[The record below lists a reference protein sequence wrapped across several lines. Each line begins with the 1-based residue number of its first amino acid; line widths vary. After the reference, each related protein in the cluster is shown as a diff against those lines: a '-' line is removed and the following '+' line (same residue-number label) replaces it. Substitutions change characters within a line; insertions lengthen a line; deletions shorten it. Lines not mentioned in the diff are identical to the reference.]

1 MRASYVRWRLVAAAI
16 LAAVCTE
23 HTPTS
28 AAPPQASLKLLVPA
42 YFYPAGEG
50 LQTWHKLI
58 AAGTKTPVVAI
69 ANPGSG
75 PGTAI
80 DPAYSTIIH
89 EAQAAKVTVIG
100 YVSTS
105 YAKRSATEI
114 KHDLDQWLKFYPTI
128 QGFFFDEQASEAG
141 RSDFYLDLTN
151 YARKKIP
158 EAFVVTNPGTTCAEE
173 YFSKNVADT
182 ICVIENGAGLE
193 KYAPPPWS
201 KKYPAERFYGLAYH
215 VQKADGMRTSLHAAA
230 QKHLGYVYVTDDKLP
245 NPWDTLPPYWQAEVQ
260 AVNAPQ

>member
-1 MRASYVRWRLVAAAI
+1 MRATYVRAWLVVSAML
-16 LAAVCTE
+16 LALCSD
-23 HTPTS
+23 HPPTS
-28 AAPPQASLKLLVPA
+28 AAPPQAGVKLLVPA

-58 AAGTKTPVVAI
+58 AAGAKTPVVAI
-69 ANPGSG
+69 ANPNSG

-80 DPAYSTIIH
+80 DPAYTKVIR
-89 EAQAAKVTVIG
+89 EAQGAKVIVIG

-105 YAKRSATEI
+105 YAKRTAADI
-114 KHDLDQWLKFYPTI
+114 KHDIDEWLKFYPSI
-128 QGFFFDEQASEAG
+128 QGIFFDEQTSEAAK
-141 RSDFYLDLTN
+141 SDFYLDLAQ

-158 EAFVVTNPGTTCAEE
+158 RAFIVTNPGTNCAEE

-182 ICVIENGAGLE
+182 ICVIENGEGLE
-193 KYAPPPWS
+193 KYTPPTWT

-215 VQKADGMRTSLHAAA
+215 VSKVEGLRTSIQAAS

-245 NPWDTLPPYWQAEVQ
+245 NPWDTLPPYWDAELQ
-260 AVNAPQ
+260 AVNAPK